1 MIKIHKAK
9 KGGFYVTY
17 SSKNGEVVCHSEI
30 VKSKASAKKNVK
42 AVVKLIDRS
51 IFPASV
57 WGATTSV
64 IQVLDCTGSK
74 PTKIW
79 I

>member
-1 MIKIHKAK
+1 MIKIHKSK
-9 KGGFYVTY
+9 KSGFYVTY
-17 SSKNGEVVCHSEI
+17 SAKNGEIVCHSEI
-30 VKSKASAKKNVK
+30 VKSKASAKKNIKAMVK
-42 AVVKLIDRS
+42 IIDKN

-64 IQVLDCTGSK
+64 IQVLDCTGDK
-74 PTKIW
+74 PVKIW